1 MAASTTLELKERI
14 QTALSGF
21 STKSLPIA
29 SRDLFDVLGYRSQR
43 DERILRITN
52 AEKYFFWLEGAH
64 RLDVLST
71 KDQAELRTSLVNLN
85 FLFQI
90 TDAEVQATLGHAQGD
105 LFDSSTAVDGSRIES
120 YLVFAAELDNGVSI
134 TRTTLARLVRL
145 LNKPL
150 PMPALVLFRHSDT
163 LTLGVINRRLHKR
176 EASRD
181 VLEKVT
187 LIKDITFADPLR
199 AHIEILHDLSLEA
212 LHDEYRF
219 HNFVGLHNAWE
230 KRLGSY
236 ALNERFYRE
245 VANWYF
251 WALNAEGVVLPRG
264 IEEITDTK
272 ERDKQRSIFFIR
284 LLTRLIFCWFLQEKR
299 LIPRDLFR
307 HRTAKGLLKD
317 FSPKA
322 GTYYRAFLQNLFFAT
337 LNQEQEKRDWRKK
350 YPGTRDGNRGVTNLW
365 RYQDLVNDCNRLE
378 LSLRNHIPFINGGLF
393 ECLDDQFSDPMVFLD
408 GFSERRDN
416 STTLPNELFFGEE
429 REVDLSAVYDDNRR
443 RREKVRGLIEIL
455 SRYKFTVEENTP
467 LEEEIALDPELLGK
481 VFENLLASYN
491 EDTRTTARKALGA
504 FYTPRE
510 VVGYIV
516 DDSLSAYLENQLVN
530 GMPADKHRPV
540 VEYRERLKKLFA
552 SQPEHFHNAFTPAET
567 TFLIT
572 AIGRVKIF
580 DPACGSGAFPMGAL
594 HRLVDLLQKLDPNNE
609 SWKRDRLAEAEQYCD
624 ILREVAVQRDE
635 VEQCEARIEDIRH
648 SFDTRFHALD
658 FARKLYLIENCIY
671 GVDIQPIAVQI
682 AKLRFFIAL
691 IVDQRVNHQA
701 PNMGVRP
708 LPNLETKI
716 VAADSLIPIDKPG
729 SQMELFESE
738 VRPLRQQLEQIR
750 HDHFNAR
757 TPARKAKCRER
768 DAQLRADIARLLQQ
782 SGWDPTTA
790 RKLAAWNPY
799 DQNHPAPFFDSE
811 WMFGLPIGKVKA
823 DSGSSATLLGK
834 LVLINESPGQM
845 ELMTSSYIESGFDIV
860 IGNPPYVRIQT
871 IKQQDPKLVEYYK
884 AHYESAKK
892 GNYDLYVVFVEAGLN
907 FLKPSGHLA
916 YILPH
921 KFFNAQYGEQLR
933 SLIAKGRYLR
943 HVVHFGDQQVFPGAT
958 NYVCLLFLDKSG
970 TEACRFVRADEV
982 QEWLKTFKGT
992 EGAFPAVSIG
1002 AAEWNFTVG
1011 EGSDIFDG
1019 IMAIPKKLDDVTTRI
1034 FQGIKTSADKIYIVE
1049 EVSRSKSKV
1058 KVFSPQTG
1066 TEHELEQD
1074 LLHRLIKGGDSKAYK
1089 LTTTERLI
1097 LFPYAKT
1104 AGNDSTLIPPSIFKE
1119 QYPLTW
1125 TYLEANREYLENRED
1140 GAMRGESWYAFGRSQ
1155 ALDVINLPKLF
1166 TPDIA
1171 PSAAFSYDPK
1181 GDVFFT
1187 GGVAGGYGILTKP
1200 SVKPQFLLGLLN
1212 SRVVDF
1218 CHHKI
1223 ATQMRGG
1230 WFSYESRFIKNL
1242 PIADA
1247 TPEQESYIV
1256 LVVDCLLW
1264 LNQYFNGNVEA
1275 KSSRD
1280 SLLIGYFEQI
1290 LNGLVYELY
1299 LPDELHNRNLHIFD
1313 LVHQAKFPKLNA
1325 VPESERLDRL
1335 RNLFEK
1341 IYHTDH
1347 TLRGALFNL
1356 GSMEIVR
1363 IIEGLE

>member
-1 MAASTTLELKERI
+1 MAAPTQELKERI

-21 STKSLPIA
+21 TTNTLPIA
-29 SRDLFDVLGYRSQR
+29 SRDLFDALGYRSQR
-43 DERILRITN
+43 DERILRITT
-52 AEKYFFWLEGAH
+52 ADEYFFWLESAH
-64 RLDVLST
+64 RQDVLST
-71 KDQAELRTSLVNLN
+71 KDQAELRNSLAGLN

-90 TDAEVQATLGHAQGD
+90 TDAEVQATLGHQGD
-105 LFDSSTAVDGSRIES
+105 LFDSSSAVDGSRIES
-120 YLVFAAELDNGVSI
+120 YLVFAAELVSDVPV

-150 PMPALVLFRHSDT
+150 PMPALVLFRHGDT

-187 LIKDITFADPLR
+187 LVKDITFADPLR
-199 AHIEILHDLSLEA
+199 AHIEILHDLSLET

-219 HNFVGLHNAWE
+219 HNFTGLHHAWE

-251 WALNAEGVVLPRG
+251 WALKADGVVLPRS
-264 IEEITDTK
+264 IEEIADPK
-272 ERDKQRSIFFIR
+272 ERDKQRAIFFIR

-307 HRTAKGLLKD
+307 QRTTKELLID
-317 FSPKA
+317 SSPKA

-337 LNQEQEKRDWRKK
+337 LNQEQDKRDWRKK

-365 RYQDLVNDCNRLE
+365 RYQDLVTDSNCLE
-378 LSLRNHIPFINGGLF
+378 VLLRDHIPFVNGGLF

-416 STTLPNELFFGEE
+416 GTSLPNELFFGEE

-510 VVGYIV
+510 IVGYMV
-516 DDSLSAYLENQLVN
+516 DDSLSAYLESQLIN
-530 GMPADKHRPV
+530 GMPEDKRRPDC
-540 VEYRERLKKLFA
+540 EYGEALKNLFA
-552 SQPEHFHNAFTPAET
+552 SQPEHFQNPFTSKEAAL
-567 TFLIT
+567 LIA
-572 AIGRVKIF
+572 AIGRVKIL

-609 SWKRDRLAEAEQYCD
+609 SWKRDRLAEAERYCD
-624 ILREVAVQRDE
+624 ILREAAAQRDE
-635 VEQCEARIEDIRH
+635 VDQCESRIEDIRH

-691 IVDQRVNHQA
+691 IVDQHVNQQA
-701 PNMGVRP
+701 ANMGVRP

-716 VAADSLIPIDKPG
+716 VAADSLVPIDKPG

-757 TPARKAKCRER
+757 TPDRKKHCRER
-768 DAQLRADIARLLQQ
+768 DAQLRAQIAQMLRQ

-790 RKLAAWNPY
+790 RKLADWNPY

-811 WMFGLPIGKVKA
+811 WMFGLPIGRVKI
-823 DSGSSATLLGK
+823 DGGSPTTLLGK
-834 LVLINESPGQM
+834 LALINESPGQM
-845 ELMTSSYIESGFDIV
+845 ELTSTSYVESGFDIL

-884 AHYESAKK
+884 VHYESAKK
-892 GNYDLYVVFVEAGLN
+892 GSYDLYVVFVEAGLN

-933 SLIAKGRYLR
+933 RLIAKGRYLR
-943 HVVHFGDQQVFPGAT
+943 HVVHFGDEQVFPGAT
-958 NYVCLLFLDKSG
+958 NYVCLLFLNKSG
-970 TEACRFVRADEV
+970 SDACRFVRVEDV
-982 QEWLKTFKGT
+982 QEWLRSFKGT
-992 EGAFPAVSIG
+992 EGVFTADTVN
-1002 AAEWNFTVG
+1002 AAEWNFAVG
-1011 EGSDIFDG
+1011 EGSEIFERLQSMPQRLSDVADIFVG
-1019 IMAIPKKLDDVTTRI
+1019 L
-1034 FQGIKTSADKIYIVE
+1034 QTSADDVFILKAISE
-1049 EVSRSKSKV
+1049 TSNSKKLYSKALC
-1058 KVFSPQTG
+1058 K
-1066 TEHELEQD
+1066 EIELENT
-1074 LLHRLIKGGDSKAYK
+1074 LLRPVVSGTDVRSYEPMPRRQYL
-1089 LTTTERLI
+1089 
-1097 LFPYAKT
+1097 LFPYEVTSEEA
-1104 AGNDSTLIPPSIFKE
+1104 SLIPFSTIKLKCPKIADYLDGSRMRLE
-1119 QYPLTW
+1119 Q
-1125 TYLEANREYLENRED
+1125 RED
-1140 GAMRGESWYAFGRSQ
+1140 GKFQDAYWYRFGRNQNLGIQGRKKLCVPRLVDHLHAGADLSGIHY
-1155 ALDVINLPKLF
+1155 LDNV
-1166 TPDIA
+1166 
-1171 PSAAFSYDPK
+1171 
-1181 GDVFFT
+1181 DV
-1187 GGVAGGYGILTKP
+1187 GGVTW
-1200 SVKPQFLLGLLN
+1200 KPQFACRSLQYLQALLN
-1212 SRVVDF
+1212 SSVLRWYFPHVSAPF
-1218 CHHKI
+1218 
-1223 ATQMRGG
+1223 RGG
-1230 WFSYESRFIKNL
+1230 FRSANRQFLSQL
-1242 PIADA
+1242 PIVSAATDQEGSVTLIVDYLLLLNRVFSE
-1247 TPEQESYIV
+1247 TPE
-1256 LVVDCLLW
+1256 L
-1264 LNQYFNGNVEA
+1264 
-1275 KSSRD
+1275 KTSRD
-1280 SLLIGYFEQI
+1280 SLMLGYFEQV

-1299 LPDELHNRNLHIFD
+1299 FPDELHNRNLHIFN
-1313 LVHQAKFPKLNA
+1313 LVNQAKFPKLNTMQE
-1325 VPESERLDRL
+1325 PECLDRI
-1335 RNLFEK
+1335 RNLFQT
-1341 IYHTDH
+1341 IYHTEH
-1347 TLRGALFNL
+1347 PLRGALFNL
-1356 GSMEIVR
+1356 GSLEIVR
-1363 IIEGLE
+1363 IIEGRE